1 MSSSPPL
8 KIMLDS
14 GAFSAWRLGDA
25 IDLDAYI
32 KYIKRN
38 GHLFYSYVS
47 LDVIPGANGRMD
59 RSTESISRSAEASR
73 RNHQIMRDAGLS
85 PIPVFHQG
93 EEWRWLERMI
103 DDGEPYIGVS
113 PYLRSNIGDLIKW
126 LDQCFTRLTDSRG
139 RPVAKTHGF
148 GATGHTVI
156 TRYPWHTVDSTSWAI
171 APGYGL
177 IKVPVMGDDG
187 RFDYSSPA
195 MQVCVTDARPPEDV
209 GTRHIDVLAPA
220 EVDHVAAFLAELD
233 LTPTDVRTSLDCRR
247 AAYIGYLQGLE
258 ASAGARVFRHRRA
271 AFGLAPRQ
279 GRAEFDFSLVFAS
292 LPRTAPQNN
301 TLNKCGASCRL
312 LSYYELRED
321 EGGECL
327 ARYLQYGHGAAD
339 AEYEY
344 KRKPAKQKWASDHYK
359 EFRRN
364 RFVLRGID
372 EQEAAT

>member
-1 MSSSPPL
+1 MSNEL
-8 KIMLDS
+8 QLRIMLDS
-14 GAFSAWRLGDA
+14 GAFSAWHRGDE
-25 IDLDAYI
+25 IDLAAYI
-32 KYIKRN
+32 EYIKRQ

-59 RSTESISRSAEASR
+59 RSTESIRKSAEASY
-73 RNHQIMRDAGLS
+73 RNHQVMRDAGLS

-93 EEWRWLERMI
+93 EEWHWLERMI

-126 LDQCFTRLTDSRG
+126 LDQCFTRLTVSRG
-139 RPVAKTHGF
+139 RPIAKTHGF

-177 IKVPVMGDDG
+177 IKVPMRADDG
-187 RFDYSSPA
+187 GFDYARPA

-220 EVDHVAAFLAELD
+220 EVDHVAAFLDGLG

-258 ASAGARVFRHRRA
+258 ASAGPRLFRHRRA
-271 AFGLAPRQ
+271 AFGLAPRR
-279 GRAEFDFSLVFAS
+279 GGAEFGFNLVFAS
-292 LPRTAPQNN
+292 LLRTAPQNS
-301 TLNKCGASCRL
+301 TLNKCGATCRL

-321 EGGECL
+321 GADEGLE
-327 ARYLQYGHGAAD
+327 RYLKYGHGAV
-339 AEYEY
+339 YEY
-344 KRKPAKQKWASDHYK
+344 VRRPAKQRWGSDHYK
-359 EFRRN
+359 EFRRYA
-364 RFVLRGID
+364 LASRGID
-372 EQEAAT
+372 EQEAIA